1 MKKIT
6 TILLLVCLCMLLAA
20 CADSGAAQ
28 AASAPA
34 ETSAPAAETETAT
47 EAAPTPEAKKEPV
60 NLQPLVDELNA
71 VEMEQRKKEIPFMG
85 VYLLTD
91 DNALV
96 YQMAIDHFEVVV
108 LGATLGG
115 EEYIEGYNETV
126 NELPAM
132 CAAIEEVVHIDSPDT
147 PVYIYLMLT
156 KDMDQAVAVANSDQI
171 LYDAIN
177 GVGDAPE
184 GLSPIVEPETT
195 PEATPAA

>member
-6 TILLLVCLCMLLAA
+6 TILLLVCLCLMLPA

-28 AASAPA
+28 AASVPA
-34 ETSAPAAETETAT
+34 AEQSAPAADAT
-47 EAAPTPEAKKEPV
+47 PEPTPEPKKEPV

-71 VEMEQRKKEIPFMG
+71 VEMEQRQKGIPFMG
-85 VYLLTD
+85 VYELTE
-91 DNALV
+91 DNAV
-96 YQMAIDHFEVVV
+96 IYKMAIEHFEVVV

-115 EEYIEGYNETV
+115 EEYIEGYNETI

-132 CAAIEEVVHIDSPDT
+132 CAAIEEVVHIDGPDI

-171 LYDAIN
+171 LYDALN
-177 GVGDAPE
+177 GVGKAPE
-184 GLSPIVEPETT
+184 GLTPILEPETT